1 MDFNTLEGYIFRVR
15 MFLNHSNIERGM
27 SYRKPTV
34 LDNRYGKVVVRETE
48 QEAVIALHDFIPSKH
63 HLVQEVSKDGIPVD
77 TSFGKAVPF
86 KKPAKKKTVKKT
98 ETPFKKESKPKK

>member
-1 MDFNTLEGYIFRVR
+1 

-48 QEAVIALHDFIPSKH
+48 QEAVVALHDFLPSKH
-63 HLVQEVSKDGIPVD
+63 HLVQEVTKDGIPVD
-77 TSFGKAVPF
+77 TPFGKAVPF
-86 KKPAKKKTVKKT
+86 KKPAKKKVVKKA
-98 ETPFKKESKPKK
+98 EKESKPKK